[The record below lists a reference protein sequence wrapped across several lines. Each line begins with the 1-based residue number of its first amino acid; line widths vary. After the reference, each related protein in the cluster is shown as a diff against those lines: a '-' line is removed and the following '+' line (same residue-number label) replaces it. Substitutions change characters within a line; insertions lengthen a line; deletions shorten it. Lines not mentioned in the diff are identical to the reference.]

1 MKVAHWCWIIPEPGS
16 GPWVEPPLPSC
27 LCQESSVLQ
36 NTTVVDLSLVC
47 NDDRWCISHISI
59 LPRSVPD
66 GCKPRLLAF
75 ASRWKRRPS
84 GIGALIS
91 SAAPHRTCLDSFSF
105 IWKSGV
111 LNDWRLKVTNVPAF
125 ASPRPTEHL
134 FIQQEGLFKTAVY
147 VDDGLKVWLYL
158 EWFTQPP
165 HLYPQLSYYFYKCAS
180 CKCGSRSLVA
190 SVTAV
195 SCI

>member
-47 NDDRWCISHISI
+47 NDDRWYISYISI

-91 SAAPHRTCLDSFSF
+91 SAAPHRTRLDSFSF
-105 IWKSGV
+105 IRKSGV
-111 LNDWRLKVTNVPAF
+111 LNDWRLKSQMFLLLHHPDLQNICLSSRKDCPKQPFMLMMGWEFDFICSDLHGLLICTHSSLIIFTNAHH
-125 ASPRPTEHL
+125 ANAAAAL
-134 FIQQEGLFKTAVY
+134 
-147 VDDGLKVWLYL
+147 W
-158 EWFTQPP
+158 
-165 HLYPQLSYYFYKCAS
+165 
-180 CKCGSRSLVA
+180 
-190 SVTAV
+190 
-195 SCI
+195 